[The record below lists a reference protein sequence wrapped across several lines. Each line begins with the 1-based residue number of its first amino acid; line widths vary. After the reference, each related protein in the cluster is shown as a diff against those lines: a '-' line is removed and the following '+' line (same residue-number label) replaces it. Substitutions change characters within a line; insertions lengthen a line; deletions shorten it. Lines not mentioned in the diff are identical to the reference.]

1 MQSTSIVVADSMQET
16 AAVRRYQSPKR
27 WLRLGKYLL
36 PGQPL
41 PAGWRRTS
49 RPKEQVSITQL
60 AADYPDYV
68 SLRTLG
74 SAEVLPEYE
83 YEHYDAGERQH
94 HTLASEFTAPS
105 FIAEVRNGVSF
116 GRHCCAIGPNSKAI
130 RETGFNLDG
139 GATEGGVPLG
149 RFQFRSWRKRLE
161 GDVTARPWLP
171 PKQHVTGCVAIL
183 NTRYSHNFY
192 HWLCDILPR
201 LVPLR
206 ASRTK
211 PDYYLVESL
220 SSFQQE
226 VLMSLGIEPR
236 QLIQPHCRLLL
247 EADCLLV
254 PSLPTPS
261 CLRAF
266 REFLLDRLG
275 VERKSKQHRRIY
287 ITRRKSGK
295 RGIADEHLLD
305 RVLHDYG
312 FETHAMEEYPLQR
325 QAQLIHDATTVVA
338 VHGAGLANLT
348 FARPGTNV
356 IEIVPRD
363 RTNAYLYPD
372 KSRTFGLRHLQ
383 IAGKIVGRKQQL
395 EISLDDV
402 AAALSSSMSVSRR
415 ALAA

>member
-1 MQSTSIVVADSMQET
+1 MRNTSIEVADNIAESP
-16 AAVRRYQSPKR
+16 AARPYRPPKS

-36 PGQPL
+36 PAQPL
-41 PAGWRRTS
+41 NADWKRTA
-49 RPKEQVSITQL
+49 RPTEQVSITQL
-60 AADYPDYV
+60 ATEYPDQV

-74 SAEVLPEYE
+74 NAEVLPEYE
-83 YEHYDAGERQH
+83 YEYYDAGERRRL
-94 HTLASEFTAPS
+94 TLASEFIAPS
-105 FIAEVRNGVSF
+105 FIAEVHNGMSF

-139 GATEGGVPLG
+139 AATEGGIPIG
-149 RFQFRSWRKRLE
+149 KFKFRRWRKRLE

-201 LVPLR
+201 LIPLR
-206 ASRTK
+206 ASHTR

-226 VLMSLGIEPR
+226 VLISLGIR
-236 QLIQPHCRLLL
+236 QSQLIQPHCRLLL
-247 EADCLLV
+247 EADRLLV
-254 PSLPTPS
+254 PSFPTPS

-266 REFLLDRLG
+266 RELLLDRLG
-275 VERKSKQHRRIY
+275 VNRKSKQQRRIY
-287 ITRRKSGK
+287 ISRRKSGK
-295 RGIADEHLLD
+295 RSVADEHRLD
-305 RVLHDYG
+305 RVLHEHG

-325 QAQLIHDATTVVA
+325 QAQLIHDAATIVA
-338 VHGAGLANLT
+338 VHGAGLANLM
-348 FARPGTNV
+348 FARRGTNV

-372 KSRTFGLRHLQ
+372 KSRTFGLRHRQ
-383 IAGKIVGRKQQL
+383 IAGNVVGRRQQL
-395 EISLDDV
+395 AISLDDV
-402 AAALSSSMSVSRR
+402 VAALSSSTLLSRR